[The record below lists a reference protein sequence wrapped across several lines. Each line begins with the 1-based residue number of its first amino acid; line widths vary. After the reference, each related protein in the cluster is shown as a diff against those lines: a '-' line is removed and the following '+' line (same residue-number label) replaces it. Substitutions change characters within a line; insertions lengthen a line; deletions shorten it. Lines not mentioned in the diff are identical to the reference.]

1 MVDLGD
7 KAVIYSPDG
16 KEVYTEKGSLYYN
29 YKYMTDR
36 IETTNVIMDAN
47 GSEVSKTEAI
57 LNVLDYNSEYFQQY
71 NNGKYTV
78 INAAGTPVLN
88 GEWDYIY
95 GENQGRFRVKNNGDT
110 AYSLVAPDGS
120 VVASGPNM
128 FEGDPLGYL
137 AFGENKNYTVVTPGS
152 RVIEG
157 IESDSDN
164 LVYTKDDGA
173 SYLVL
178 NTGEFASPGA
188 SSLDDVAKGV
198 VALEDSNGKHSLVDA
213 FTGAELLGPD
223 YDEIDDLNDDYFYLE
238 DGDDIVIYKPVIV
251 PES

>member
-1 MVDLGD
+1 
-7 KAVIYSPDG
+7 
-16 KEVYTEKGSLYYN
+16 
-29 YKYMTDR
+29 
-36 IETTNVIMDAN
+36 
-47 GSEVSKTEAI
+47 
-57 LNVLDYNSEYFQQY
+57 
-71 NNGKYTV
+71 
-78 INAAGTPVLN
+78 
-88 GEWDYIY
+88 
-95 GENQGRFRVKNNGDT
+95 
-110 AYSLVAPDGS
+110 
-120 VVASGPNM
+120 M